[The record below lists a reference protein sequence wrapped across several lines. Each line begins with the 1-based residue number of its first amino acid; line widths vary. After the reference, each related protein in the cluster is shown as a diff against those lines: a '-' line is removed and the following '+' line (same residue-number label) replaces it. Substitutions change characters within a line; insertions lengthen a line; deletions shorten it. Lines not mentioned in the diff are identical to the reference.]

1 MVEYFAR
8 ENKHPQRR
16 RIQFKKKRK
25 QNTDCDYRLFS
36 FVEKA
41 VWIHW
46 LKKAFYFFSL
56 FPLKQKKYRFE
67 VRVILK
73 VHCTVLNLQ
82 VQGFATFSSVV

>member
-41 VWIHW
+41 V
-46 LKKAFYFFSL
+46 
-56 FPLKQKKYRFE
+56 
-67 VRVILK
+67 
-73 VHCTVLNLQ
+73 
-82 VQGFATFSSVV
+82 